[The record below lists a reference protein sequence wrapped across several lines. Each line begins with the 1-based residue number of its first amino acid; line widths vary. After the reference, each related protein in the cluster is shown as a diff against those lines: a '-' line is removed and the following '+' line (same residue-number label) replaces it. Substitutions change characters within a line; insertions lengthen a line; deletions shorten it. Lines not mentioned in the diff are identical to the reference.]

1 MTNTF
6 DRLKEEAKRIGKPEW
21 RPMLQYVA
29 GLHERSTN
37 PARSPFRLPWEG
49 IGVGYCY
56 GPAFGHWDIVHAM
69 IDTLPQEREHVR
81 NQLLNNF
88 ALQGVDGF
96 QPGVVYMRGGE
107 VRYSS
112 EFSHP
117 PVWPFAV
124 LDYFALYGDD
134 RELLELSYDA
144 IARQI
149 GWFEAQRKAEG
160 TGFYYTDILSHRW
173 ESGVDDG
180 IRFDQIAMGPYACVD
195 ASSHMYALYDFA
207 AGWAEELG
215 RSEESGRYRAK
226 KQELENFLQ
235 QRLFDPETGWF
246 HDIWAVGNPTQRPLC
261 FEGVWPMVVGAATDE
276 QARRVVE
283 QNLLAPDRF
292 FTNHPI
298 PTVAACE
305 PKFELRMWRG
315 PAWNSMTYWA
325 VRGCLRYGYK
335 EAAGAIVERA
345 LDSSA
350 KQFERTGTVW
360 EFYDPF
366 GGEQTAVQRKPYT
379 EFNTPCRDYMGHN
392 PLLAMTR
399 LWEELQGK
407 RAEY

>member
-1 MTNTF
+1 MF
-6 DRLKEEAKRIGKPEW
+6 DQLKQEAKRIGKPAW
-21 RPMLQYVA
+21 RPMLQYA
-29 GLHERSTN
+29 AELHERSTN
-37 PARSPFRLPWEG
+37 PARSPFRFPWEG

-69 IDTLPQEREHVR
+69 IDSLPQEREHVR
-81 NQLLNNF
+81 NQLLNNL

-96 QPGVVYMRGGE
+96 LPGVVYMRGGE
-107 VRYSS
+107 VKYSS

-124 LDYFALYGDD
+124 QDYLALYEDQ
-134 RELLELSYDA
+134 ELLQLSYDA
-144 IARQI
+144 IVRQI
-149 GWFEAQRKAEG
+149 AWFEAQRQAEG
-160 TGFYYTDILSHRW
+160 AGFYYTDILSHRW

-180 IRFDQIAMGPYACVD
+180 IRFDQIATGPYACVD
-195 ASSHMYALYDFA
+195 ATSHVYALYDFA
-207 AGWAEELG
+207 VGWAEELG
-215 RSEESGRYRAK
+215 RDGGRYRAK
-226 KQELENFLQ
+226 KQELEAFLQ

-246 HDIWAVGNPTQRPLC
+246 HDIWAVGNPAQRPLC
-261 FEGVWPMVVGAATDE
+261 FEGVWPMVVGAATNE
-276 QARRVVE
+276 QVRRVVE
-283 QNLLAPDRF
+283 ENLLAPDRF
-292 FTNHPI
+292 FTKHPI

-335 EAAGAIVERA
+335 EAASAILERA

-350 KQFERTGTVW
+350 EQFERTGTVW

-366 GGEQTAVQRKPYT
+366 GGEQTAVKRKPYT

-399 LWEELQGK
+399 MWEAVRG
-407 RAEY
+407 